1 MRINVCLPTYER
13 PERFRVA
20 VTSAFANIPSL
31 GLFVVVLQS
40 DYDPALLSP
49 RLTVLRVAATR
60 CAGRARQVGFDYLA
74 EHCDASEAVFVMDDD
89 MEILPGF
96 SDGLPFV
103 FDLLRRSST
112 GLIYCAMDHKPR
124 GKSRETTWGMVGG
137 GLFCR
142 VGTVAEIGGWG
153 TDSLDDTHSFI
164 KSALAGFRNYRCAQI
179 CNRHFSGSEGGLR
192 ASSGG
197 VTMKEKRQK
206 TRAASRLGALYPG
219 LFRRF
224 DPERR
229 VFDFNP
235 AALPPKR
242 R

>member
-1 MRINVCLPTYER
+1 LNIVLPTYER
-13 PERFRVA
+13 PERFGVA
-20 VTSAFANIPSL
+20 VESAFCYIPNIER
-31 GLFVVVLQS
+31 FVVVLQS
-40 DYDPALLSP
+40 DYDRALLSP
-49 RLTVLRVAATR
+49 RLTVLRVPATR

-74 EHCDASEAVFVMDDD
+74 ENCDPATAVFVMDDD
-89 MEILPGF
+89 MEICPGF
-96 SDGLPFV
+96 DEGLPFV
-103 FDLLRRSST
+103 LDLLARTST
-112 GLIYCAMDHKPR
+112 GLIYCAMKHKPR

-142 VGTVAEIGGWG
+142 LGTIMEIGGWG
-153 TDSLDDTHSFI
+153 TDPLDDTHTFI

-179 CNRHFSGSEGGLR
+179 CNRHFSGSDGGLR
-192 ASSGG
+192 AASGN
-197 VTMKEKRQK
+197 VTMKEKRQI
-206 TRAASRLGALYPG
+206 TRAASQLDELYPG